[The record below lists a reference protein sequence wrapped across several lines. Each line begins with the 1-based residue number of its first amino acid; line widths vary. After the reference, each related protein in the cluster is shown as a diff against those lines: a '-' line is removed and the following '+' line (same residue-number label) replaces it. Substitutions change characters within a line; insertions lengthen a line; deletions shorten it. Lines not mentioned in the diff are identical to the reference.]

1 MLTRP
6 DFVAKQVIVFSPM
19 KGDKLSFRNDNA
31 LITDGNG
38 KVIHQ
43 STCYRLF
50 ALFIIGHITI
60 TSGLIQRAKK
70 FNFAIVLMTTTLRP
84 YCVISDFAEGNT
96 LLRQKQYHVNGLA
109 PARVLVEN
117 KIANQQSLLKKK
129 RDKTEYDRTVIEVLS
144 GCIENIPSTQDI
156 NELMS
161 IEGHASK
168 VYFRAWFD
176 NVTWF
181 GRKPRTKYDMTNA
194 LLDIGY
200 TMLFSYIDAVAA
212 VFGFDRYKGVLHT
225 QFYMRKSL
233 ICDLVEPFRIIIDK
247 QVKKGI
253 NLQQFKEADFY
264 VDNGQWRL
272 KQNKNNLYTEVFIQA
287 ILEYKE
293 DIFLYIQQFYRKV
306 MKEDLDKL
314 MPRWD
319 F

>member
-1 MLTRP
+1 
-6 DFVAKQVIVFSPM
+6 
-19 KGDKLSFRNDNA
+19 
-31 LITDGNG
+31 
-38 KVIHQ
+38 
-43 STCYRLF
+43 
-50 ALFIIGHITI
+50 
-60 TSGLIQRAKK
+60 
-70 FNFAIVLMTTTLRP
+70 MTTTLRP